1 MQGKCQESACRL
13 GGRARPVVTGRVN
26 APTQPAEGAPAPHA
40 EGDRIPRAEGATP
53 AMAQWFA
60 AKAAHPDAVLF
71 FRMGDFFELFFA
83 DAEDAAPILDIA
95 ISHRGEHRGQPVPMA
110 GVPAHAL
117 EAYLARLIRAGKR
130 VAICD
135 QMETPEDAKR
145 RKAPTIRREVVRVV
159 TPATVTEDGLL
170 DAGRPAWLLALAET
184 VEGLGAAWLDIS
196 TGAFA
201 TALLPRADLGAL
213 LARLEP
219 AEAVAAPELAEDS
232 ELARRLPGRVAPRLV
247 PRDPARTV
255 REAFGVATLDG
266 FGRFAPPELAAA
278 ALALS
283 YVKETQGAAAPRLD
297 PPRSQADG
305 VGALALDAATRRSL
319 EILRDQRGGAEA
331 TLLGAVDRTLTAAGA
346 RELAARLA
354 APLADPCPI
363 AARHDAVA
371 FLLGEEATRQA
382 LRAALKG
389 APDMAR
395 ALARLALDRFAPRDL
410 GALRIGLDLA
420 SRIAGALDA
429 AALPVPPLV
438 AAAAGALRLDPTL
451 GAELGR
457 ALSDR
462 LPARLEDGGLIAPG
476 YDGELDAL
484 RRLRD
489 GGREAIAAL
498 QLDLAQAW
506 GVASLKIRHHQQFG
520 FLAELP
526 AAPAE
531 KLLRDPPKG
540 LPPEQTPIHR
550 QTMANA
556 IRFTC
561 QALADL
567 DRKVAEAGDRAAA
580 REKTCVKHLR
590 RLLLEAG
597 DPIAEAARAL
607 AELDVHAAAATL
619 AAEGGWCRPE
629 ITDRPDFAIVA
640 GRHPVVEAALR
651 RERGPPFVPN
661 DADLSPGRRLCLLTG
676 PNMAGK
682 STFLRQNALFVVLAQ
697 AGLFVPAASARIGLV
712 DRLFSRVGGG
722 DDIAGG
728 RSTFMVEMA
737 ETAAI
742 LNQATAR
749 SLVVL
754 DEVGRGTATW
764 DGLAIAWAV
773 LEALHD
779 RIRCR
784 AVFATHFHEL
794 TALAG
799 RLPEL
804 RLACMRVREWRG
816 EVVFQHLV
824 GDGAA
829 ERSWGVHVARLA
841 GVPRPV
847 LARATQVLSALE
859 TRARAGGPDA
869 LAAELPLFAAPA
881 PAAGTAPAAMPASVL
896 HAAVAEIDPD
906 SLSPRE
912 AHEALYRLRALLAEH
927 GAPQH
932 DSPVAEAHKSLS

>member
-1 MQGKCQESACRL
+1 MS
-13 GGRARPVVTGRVN
+13 
-26 APTQPAEGAPAPHA
+26 
-40 EGDRIPRAEGATP
+40 DRIPPAEGATP
-53 AMAQWFA
+53 ALAQWFA
-60 AKAAHPDAVLF
+60 AKAAHPDALVF

-83 DAEDAAPILDIA
+83 DAEDAAPVLDIA
-95 ISHRGEHRGQPVPMA
+95 VAHRGEHRGRPVPMA
-110 GVPAHAL
+110 GVPVHAW
-117 EAYLARLIRAGKR
+117 EGYLARLIRAGFR
-130 VAICD
+130 VAVCD
-135 QMETPEDAKR
+135 QTETPEQAKA

-159 TPATVTEDGLL
+159 TPATVTEDALL
-170 DAGRPAWLLALAET
+170 DAARPAWLVALAEG
-184 VEGLGAAWLDIS
+184 EGGLGAAWLDIS

-201 TALLPRADLGAL
+201 TAVLPRADLGAL

-219 AEAVAAPELAEDS
+219 AEAVAPPALAEAPELAR
-232 ELARRLPGRVAPRLV
+232 LAGRIAPRA
-247 PRDPARTV
+247 PSRDPARLL

-266 FGRFAPPELAAA
+266 FGRFEEAELAAA
-278 ALALS
+278 ALAIA
-283 YVKETQGAAAPRLD
+283 YVRETQAGALPRLD
-297 PPRSQADG
+297 PPQPDG
-305 VGALALDAATRRSL
+305 AAQGTLALDAATRRSL
-319 EILRDQRGGAEA
+319 EILRDQRGGSEA
-331 TLLGAVDRTLTAAGA
+331 TLVGAVDRTVTAAGA

-354 APLADPCPI
+354 APLAEAEAI

-371 FLLGEEATRQA
+371 FLLGAEATRA
-382 LRAALKG
+382 AIRTALKG

-395 ALARLALDRFAPRDL
+395 ALARLALDRFFPRDL
-410 GALRIGLDLA
+410 AALRIGVELA
-420 SRIAGALDA
+420 GRIGATLA
-429 AALPVPPLV
+429 AAPLPLPERIG
-438 AAAAGALRLDPTL
+438 AIGAALRLDPAL
-451 GAELGR
+451 GAELAR
-457 ALSDR
+457 ALAAEKV
-462 LPARLEDGGLIAPG
+462 PARIEDGGVIAPG

-498 QLDLAQAW
+498 QADLAQAW

-520 FLAELP
+520 FLAEVP
-526 AAPAE
+526 AAAGQ
-531 KLLRDPPKG
+531 KLAAGAGIAGPMA
-540 LPPEQTPIHR
+540 PIHR

-556 IRFTC
+556 MRFTC
-561 QALADL
+561 AALADL
-567 DRKVAEAGDRAAA
+567 DRRVAEAGERAGL
-580 REKTCVKHLR
+580 RERACIQHLK
-590 RLLLEAG
+590 RLLLAAG
-597 DPIAEAARAL
+597 GPVSDAARAL
-607 AELDVHAAAATL
+607 AELDVHAAAAAL

-629 ITDRPDFAIVA
+629 MPDRAEFRIAA

-651 RERGPPFVPN
+651 RARGPAFVPN
-661 DADLSPGRRLCLLTG
+661 DADLSPGRRVCLLTG

-682 STFLRQNALFVVLAQ
+682 STYLRQNALFVILAQ
-697 AGLFVPAASARIGLV
+697 AGFFVPAASARIGLV

-799 RLPEL
+799 RLPEVA
-804 RLACMRVREWRG
+804 LASMKVREWRG
-816 EVVFQHLV
+816 DVVFQHLV
-824 GDGAA
+824 GPGAA

-847 LARATQVLSALE
+847 LARAAQVLAALE
-859 TRARAGGPDA
+859 ARARGGGPDA
-869 LAAELPLFAAPA
+869 LAEELPLFAHGVQK
-881 PAAGTAPAAMPASVL
+881 PAAPPSPL
-896 HAAVAEIDPD
+896 AEALAGIDPD
-906 SLSPRE
+906 ALSPRE
-912 AHEALYRLRALLAEH
+912 AHEALYRLKALAAEVT
-927 GAPQH
+927 APQH
-932 DSPVAEAHKSLS
+932 EKTVPPAGDKLV

>member
-1 MQGKCQESACRL
+1 
-13 GGRARPVVTGRVN
+13 VN
-26 APTQPAEGAPAPHA
+26 DRIPPA

-53 AMAQWFA
+53 ALAQWFA
-60 AKAAHPDAVLF
+60 AKAAHPDTLVF

-83 DAEDAAPILDIA
+83 DAEDAAAILDIA
-95 ISHRGEHRGQPVPMA
+95 VSFRGEHQGRPVPMA
-110 GVPAHAL
+110 GVPAHAVD
-117 EAYLARLIRAGKR
+117 AYLARLIRAGKR
-130 VAICD
+130 VALCD
-135 QMETPEDAKR
+135 QLETPEEAKK

-170 DAGRPAWLLALAET
+170 EAGRPAWLLALAEAG
-184 VEGLGAAWLDIS
+184 EGLGAAWLDIS
-196 TGAFA
+196 TGAFH
-201 TALLPRADLGAL
+201 TANLPRAELGAL

-219 AEAVAAPELAEDS
+219 VEAVVPPRLAEDA
-232 ELARRLPGRVAPRLV
+232 ELARNLPGRIAPRPA
-247 PRDPARTV
+247 PRDPARLL

-266 FGRFAPPELAAA
+266 FGRFEEAELAAA
-278 ALALS
+278 AAALS
-283 YVKETQGAAAPRLD
+283 YVRETQAGALPRLD
-297 PPRSQADG
+297 PPKPGSGAAG
-305 VGALALDAATRRSL
+305 VLQLDAATRRSL
-319 EILRDQRGGAEA
+319 EILRDQRGGSEA
-331 TLLGAVDRTLTAAGA
+331 TLLAAVDRTLTAAGA
-346 RELAARLA
+346 RELASRLA
-354 APLADPCPI
+354 APLAEAGPI

-371 FLLGEEATRQA
+371 FLLGDAATREA

-410 GALRIGLDLA
+410 GALRAGLDLA
-420 SRIAGALDA
+420 ARLQGIIGDA
-429 AALPVPPLV
+429 TLPIPALV
-438 AAAAGALRLDPTL
+438 AEAAGRLRLDPAL
-451 GAELGR
+451 VQELAR
-457 ALSDR
+457 ALSEN
-462 LPARLEDGGLIAPG
+462 LPARLDDGGLIAPG

-531 KLLRDPPKG
+531 KLLRDPPKAIR
-540 LPPEQTPIHR
+540 PEHAPIHR

-556 IRFTC
+556 VRFTC
-561 QALADL
+561 TALADL

-580 REKTCVKHLR
+580 RERACVAHLR
-590 RLLLEAG
+590 RMLLDAG
-597 DPIAEAARAL
+597 APIAAAAQAI
-607 AELDVHAAAATL
+607 AELDLHAAAAAL

-629 ITDRPDFAIVA
+629 ITERPDFAIA
-640 GRHPVVEAALR
+640 GGRHPVVEAALR
-651 RERGPPFVPN
+651 RARGPAFVPN
-661 DADLSPGRRLCLLTG
+661 DCDLSPGRRLCLLTG

-682 STFLRQNALFVVLAQ
+682 STWLRQNALMVVLAQ
-697 AGLFVPAASARIGLV
+697 AGLFVPAERARLGLT

-742 LNQATAR
+742 LNGATPR

-784 AVFATHFHEL
+784 AIFATHFHEL

-804 RLACMRVREWRG
+804 RLAQMKVRDWRG
-816 EVVFQHLV
+816 EVIFQHLV
-824 GDGAA
+824 ADGAA
-829 ERSWGVHVARLA
+829 ERSWGVHVAKLA
-841 GVPRPV
+841 GVPRGV
-847 LARATQVLSALE
+847 LARASQVLAALE
-859 TRARAGGPDA
+859 ARARAGGPDA
-869 LAAELPLFAAPA
+869 LAEELPLFAQNAPK
-881 PAAGTAPAAMPASVL
+881 PAAPPSPL
-896 HAAVAEIDPD
+896 HAALAALDLD

-912 AHEALYRLRALLAEH
+912 AQEALYRLRQISDDTAA
-927 GAPQH
+927 QH
-932 DSPVAEAHKSLS
+932 DNPVASGRKTVS

>member
-1 MQGKCQESACRL
+1 
-13 GGRARPVVTGRVN
+13 
-26 APTQPAEGAPAPHA
+26 
-40 EGDRIPRAEGATP
+40 
-53 AMAQWFA
+53 MAQWFA
-60 AKAAHPDAVLF
+60 AKAAHPDALLF

-83 DAEDAAPILDIA
+83 DAEDAALVLDIA
-95 ISHRGEHRGQPVPMA
+95 VSHRGEHRGQPVPMA
-110 GVPAHAL
+110 GVPVHAL
-117 EAYLARLIRAGKR
+117 EPYLARLIRAGKR

-135 QMETPEDAKR
+135 QMETPEEAKR
-145 RKAPTIRREVVRVV
+145 RKAPTIRRDVVRVV

-170 DAGRPAWLLALAET
+170 EAARPAWLLALAES
-184 VEGLGAAWLDIS
+184 EGGLGAAWLDIS
-196 TGAFA
+196 TGAFF
-201 TALLPRADLGAL
+201 TITLPAPELGAL

-219 AEAVAAPELAEDS
+219 AEAVTPPELAEDP
-232 ELARRLPGRVAPRLV
+232 ELARRLPGRIAPRLP
-247 PRDPARTV
+247 PRDPARLV
-255 REAFGVATLDG
+255 RDAFGVATLDG
-266 FGRFAPPELAAA
+266 FGRFAPAEIAAA

-283 YVKETQGAAAPRLD
+283 YVRETQAGALPRLD
-297 PPRSQADG
+297 PPRSQAEAAG
-305 VGALALDAATRRSL
+305 VLALDAATRRSL

-331 TLLGAVDRTLTAAGA
+331 TLLSAVDRTLTAAGA

-354 APLADPCPI
+354 CPLAEAGAI

-371 FLLGEEATRQA
+371 FLLGDAATREA

-410 GALRIGLDLA
+410 GALKAGLDLA
-420 SRIAGALDA
+420 ARLVARLAEA
-429 AALPVPPLV
+429 VLPVPALV
-438 AAAAGALRLDPTL
+438 AEAAAALRLDPALAT
-451 GAELGR
+451 ELGR

-462 LPARLEDGGLIAPG
+462 LPARLEDGGIIAAG

-506 GVASLKIRHHQQFG
+506 GIASVKIRHHQQFG
-520 FLAELP
+520 FLAEVP
-526 AAPAE
+526 AAPGE
-531 KLLRDPPKG
+531 KLLREAPKTA
-540 LPPEQTPIHR
+540 PQHAPIHR

-561 QALADL
+561 PALAEL

-580 REKTCVKHLR
+580 RERACVQHLK
-590 RLLLEAG
+590 RLLLDAG
-597 DPIAEAARAL
+597 APIAEAARAI
-607 AELDVHAAAATL
+607 AELDLHAAAAAL

-629 ITDRPDFAIVA
+629 IAERPDFCVVA

-651 RERGPPFVPN
+651 RAKGPAFVPN
-661 DADLSPGRRLCLLTG
+661 DCDLSPGRRLCLLTG

-682 STFLRQNALFVVLAQ
+682 STYLRQNALFVVMAQ
-697 AGLFVPAASARIGLV
+697 AGLFVPAASARLGLV

-742 LNQATAR
+742 LNQATHR

-764 DGLAIAWAV
+764 DGLAIAWSV

-784 AVFATHFHEL
+784 AIFATHFHEL

-804 RLACMRVREWRG
+804 RLAAMKVREWRG

-824 GDGAA
+824 GEGAA

-847 LARATQVLSALE
+847 LARASQVLSALE
-859 TRARAGGPDA
+859 ARARAGGPDA
-869 LAAELPLFAAPA
+869 LAAELPLFAQGAPR
-881 PAAGTAPAAMPASVL
+881 PAVPPASPL
-896 HAAVAEIDPD
+896 HAALAELDPD
-906 SLSPRE
+906 ALSPRE
-912 AHEALYRLRALLAEH
+912 AQEALYRLKALATD
-927 GAPQH
+927 
-932 DSPVAEAHKSLS
+932 DSATQQDDPVAQGRKSVS

>member
-1 MQGKCQESACRL
+1 
-13 GGRARPVVTGRVN
+13 
-26 APTQPAEGAPAPHA
+26 
-40 EGDRIPRAEGATP
+40 
-53 AMAQWFA
+53 MAQWFA
-60 AKAAHPDAVLF
+60 AKAAHPDAMLF

-83 DAEDAAPILDIA
+83 DAEDAATVLDIA
-95 ISHRGEHRGQPVPMA
+95 VSHRGEHRGQPVPMA
-110 GVPAHAL
+110 GVPVHAL
-117 EAYLARLIRAGKR
+117 EPYLARLIRAGKR

-135 QMETPEDAKR
+135 QMETPEEAKR

-170 DAGRPAWLLALAET
+170 DAGRPAWLLALAEAAET
-184 VEGLGAAWLDIS
+184 LGAAWLDIS

-201 TALLPRADLGAL
+201 TATLPRGDLGAL

-219 AEAVAAPELAEDS
+219 AEAVAAPDLAEDP
-232 ELARRLPGRVAPRLV
+232 ELARRMPGRIAPRIP

-266 FGRFAPPELAAA
+266 FGRFDPAELAAA
-278 ALALS
+278 AQALS
-283 YVKETQGAAAPRLD
+283 YVRETQAGALPRLD
-297 PPRSQADG
+297 PPRSQTEAA
-305 VGALALDAATRRSL
+305 GALALDAATRRSL
-319 EILRDQRGGAEA
+319 EILRDQRGGTEA
-331 TLLGAVDRTLTAAGA
+331 TLLSAVDRTLTAAGA

-354 APLADPCPI
+354 APLAEAGPI

-371 FLLGEEATRQA
+371 FLLGDAATRDA

-420 SRIAGALDA
+420 SRIAAALGDAALPLPRLAQDA
-429 AALPVPPLV
+429 AA
-438 AAAAGALRLDPTL
+438 ALRLDPAL
-451 GAELGR
+451 GAELAR

-462 LPARLEDGGLIAPG
+462 LPARLDDGGIIAPG

-506 GVASLKIRHHQQFG
+506 GVASLKIKHHQQFG

-531 KLLRDPPKG
+531 KLLRDPPQGIGKDFA
-540 LPPEQTPIHR
+540 PIHR

-556 IRFTC
+556 VRFTC
-561 QALADL
+561 AALADL

-580 REKTCVKHLR
+580 REKACVKHLR
-590 RLLLEAG
+590 RLLLDAG
-597 DPIAEAARAL
+597 GPIAAAAQAM

-629 ITDRPDFAIVA
+629 IPGGEDGRPDFAIAA

-651 RERGPPFVPN
+651 REKGPAFVPN

-682 STFLRQNALFVVLAQ
+682 STYLRQNALFVILAQ

-764 DGLAIAWAV
+764 DGLAIAWSV

-784 AVFATHFHEL
+784 AIFATHFHEL

-804 RLACMRVREWRG
+804 RLAAMKVREWRG

-824 GDGAA
+824 GEGAA
-829 ERSWGVHVARLA
+829 EKSWGVHVARLA

-847 LARATQVLSALE
+847 LARAAQVLAALE
-859 TRARAGGPDA
+859 ARARAGGPDA
-869 LAAELPLFAAPA
+869 LAAELPLFAAPSPPPKA
-881 PAAGTAPAAMPASVL
+881 VPASPL
-896 HAAVAEIDPD
+896 HAKLAELDPD
-906 SLSPRE
+906 TLSPRE
-912 AHEALYRLRALLAEH
+912 AHEALYRLKALLTPHA
-927 GAPQH
+927 APQH
-932 DSPVAEAHKSLS
+932 DEAVAADRKSVS

>member
-1 MQGKCQESACRL
+1 MPRRSMARSSRL
-13 GGRARPVVTGRVN
+13 GRAPAPVLTATVTDRI
-26 APTQPAEGAPAPHA
+26 PPAEGN
-40 EGDRIPRAEGATP
+40 RIPPAEGATP

-60 AKAAHPDAVLF
+60 AKAAHPDAMLF

-83 DAEDAAPILDIA
+83 DAEDAATILDIA
-95 ISHRGEHRGQPVPMA
+95 VSHRGEHRGQPVPMA
-110 GVPAHAL
+110 GVPVHAL
-117 EAYLARLIRAGKR
+117 EPYLARLIRAGRR

-135 QMETPEDAKR
+135 QMETPEEAKR

-170 DAGRPAWLLALAET
+170 EAGRPAWLLALAET
-184 VEGLGAAWLDIS
+184 EDEFGAAWLDIS
-196 TGAFA
+196 TGGFH
-201 TALLPRADLGAL
+201 TTILPRADLGAL

-219 AEAVAAPELAEDS
+219 AEAVAPPELAEDP
-232 ELARRLPGRVAPRLV
+232 ELTRRLPGRIAPRLM
-247 PRDPARTV
+247 PRDPGRLV
-255 REAFGVATLDG
+255 REAFGVSTLDG
-266 FGRFAPPELAAA
+266 FGRFGPAELAAA

-283 YVKETQGAAAPRLD
+283 YVQETQAGALPRLD
-297 PPRSQADG
+297 PPRSQTEAAG
-305 VGALALDAATRRSL
+305 VLALDAATRRSL
-319 EILRDQRGGAEA
+319 EILRDQRGGTEA

-354 APLADPCPI
+354 APLAAAAPI

-371 FLLGEEATRQA
+371 FLLGDEATRTA
-382 LRAALKG
+382 LRTALKG

-410 GALRIGLDLA
+410 GALRLGLDLA
-420 SRIAGALDA
+420 ARVAALPGAASLPVPDLVADA
-429 AALPVPPLV
+429 AA
-438 AAAAGALRLDPTL
+438 ALRLDPAL
-451 GAELGR
+451 AAELGR
-457 ALSDR
+457 ALAER
-462 LPARLEDGGLIAPG
+462 LPARLEDGGIIAAL

-489 GGREAIAAL
+489 GAREAIAAL

-531 KLLRDPPKG
+531 KLLRDPPQG
-540 LPPEQTPIHR
+540 IPPDQAPIHR

-556 IRFTC
+556 VRFTC
-561 QALADL
+561 KALADL

-580 REKTCVKHLR
+580 RERDCVKHLR
-590 RLLLEAG
+590 RMLLDAG
-597 DPIAEAARAL
+597 APIADAARAL
-607 AELDVHAAAATL
+607 AELDVHAAAAAL

-629 ITDRPDFAIVA
+629 MTERTDFAITA

-651 RERGPPFVPN
+651 RERGPAFVPN
-661 DADLSPGRRLCLLTG
+661 DCDLSAGRRLCLLTG

-682 STFLRQNALFVVLAQ
+682 STYLRQNALFVILAQ
-697 AGLFVPAASARIGLV
+697 AGLFVPAAAARIGLV

-773 LEALHD
+773 LEGLHD

-847 LARATQVLSALE
+847 LARATQVLTALE

-869 LAAELPLFAAPA
+869 LAAELPLFADSRPAPA
-881 PAAGTAPAAMPASVL
+881 PAPSPLQAALVEL
-896 HAAVAEIDPD
+896 DID

-912 AHEALYRLRALLAEH
+912 AQAALYHLKSLAKDP
-927 GAPQH
+927 AATQH
-932 DSPVAEAHKSLS
+932 DEAVAEPHKSVS

>member
-1 MQGKCQESACRL
+1 
-13 GGRARPVVTGRVN
+13 
-26 APTQPAEGAPAPHA
+26 
-40 EGDRIPRAEGATP
+40 
-53 AMAQWFA
+53 MAQWFA
-60 AKAAHPDAVLF
+60 AKAAHPDALLF

-83 DAEDAAPILDIA
+83 DAEDAAAVLDIA
-95 ISHRGEHRGQPVPMA
+95 VSHRGEHRGQPVPMA

-117 EAYLARLIRAGKR
+117 EPYLARLIRAGFR

-135 QMETPEDAKR
+135 QLETPEEAKR

-170 DAGRPAWLLALAET
+170 EAGRPAWLLAVAPGEE
-184 VEGLGAAWLDIS
+184 VLGVAWLDVS
-196 TGAFA
+196 TGAFF
-201 TALLPRADLGAL
+201 TGLLPPADLGAL

-219 AEAVAAPELAEDS
+219 AEAVTPPELAEDP
-232 ELARRLPGRVAPRLV
+232 ELTRRLPGRIAARLAPR
-247 PRDPARTV
+247 DAARTL
-255 REAFGVATLDG
+255 RDAYGVATLDG
-266 FGRFAPPELAAA
+266 FGRLAPAEIAAA
-278 ALALS
+278 ALALA
-283 YVKETQGAAAPRLD
+283 YVQETQAGALPRLD
-297 PPRSQADG
+297 PPRSQAEAAG
-305 VGALALDAATRRSL
+305 VLALDAATRRSL
-319 EILRDQRGGAEA
+319 EILRDQRGGTEA
-331 TLLGAVDRTLTAAGA
+331 TLLAAVDRTLTPAGA
-346 RELAARLA
+346 RELASRLA
-354 APLADPCPI
+354 APLAEAGAI
-363 AARHDAVA
+363 AARHDAVS
-371 FLLGEEATRQA
+371 FLLGDAGVREAV
-382 LRAALKG
+382 RAALKG

-395 ALARLALDRFAPRDL
+395 AMARLALDRFAPRDL
-410 GALRIGLDLA
+410 GALQAGLRLA
-420 SRIAGALDA
+420 ARLDA
-429 AALPVPPLV
+429 ILQSAMLPIPALV
-438 AAAAGALRLDPTL
+438 AEAAAALRLDPAL
-451 GAELGR
+451 AAELGR
-457 ALSDR
+457 GLAES

-489 GGREAIAAL
+489 GAREAIAAL

-531 KLLRDPPKG
+531 KLLREPPKG
-540 LPPEQTPIHR
+540 IRPEHAPIHR

-556 IRFTC
+556 VRFTC
-561 QALADL
+561 QALAEL
-567 DRKVAEAGDRAAA
+567 DRRVAEAGDRAAE
-580 REKTCVKHLR
+580 RERACVRHLR
-590 RLLLEAG
+590 RMLLEAG
-597 DPIAEAARAL
+597 SAIAAAAQAI
-607 AELDVHAAAATL
+607 AELDLHAASATL

-629 ITDRPDFAIVA
+629 MVERPDFRIQA
-640 GRHPVVEAALR
+640 GRHPVVEHALR
-651 RERGPPFVPN
+651 RQKGPAFVPN
-661 DADLSPGRRLCLLTG
+661 DCDLSPGRRLCLLTG

-697 AGLFVPAASARIGLV
+697 AGLFVPAAAARIGLV

-784 AVFATHFHEL
+784 AIFATHFHEL
-794 TALAG
+794 TQLAG

-804 RLACMRVREWRG
+804 RLAAMKVTEWRG
-816 EVVFQHLV
+816 EVVFRHQV
-824 GDGAA
+824 GEGAA
-829 ERSWGVHVARLA
+829 QKSWGVHVARLA

-847 LARATQVLSALE
+847 LARANQVLAALE
-859 TRARAGGPDA
+859 ARARAGGQDA
-869 LAAELPLFAAPA
+869 LADELPLFAQGGMAGSPA
-881 PAAGTAPAAMPASVL
+881 PQQQPLSPL
-896 HAAVAEIDPD
+896 HAALAELDIDA
-906 SLSPRE
+906 LSPRE
-912 AHEALYRLRALLAEH
+912 AQEALYNL
-927 GAPQH
+927 
-932 DSPVAEAHKSLS
+932 KSLVVSSALQQDETVTEGRKTVS

>member
-1 MQGKCQESACRL
+1 
-13 GGRARPVVTGRVN
+13 
-26 APTQPAEGAPAPHA
+26 
-40 EGDRIPRAEGATP
+40 
-53 AMAQWFA
+53 MAQWFA
-60 AKAAHPDAVLF
+60 AKAAHPDAFVL
-71 FRMGDFFELFFA
+71 FRMGDFFELFFS
-83 DAEDAAPILDIA
+83 DAEEAASILDIA
-95 ISHRGEHRGQPVPMA
+95 VSHRGEHRGQPVPMA

-117 EAYLARLIRAGKR
+117 DAYLARLIRAGAR

-135 QMETPEDAKR
+135 QMETPEEAKR

-170 DAGRPAWLLALAET
+170 EAARPAWLLALAPAEAKG
-184 VEGLGAAWLDIS
+184 EGDLGAAWLDIS
-196 TGAFA
+196 TGGFC
-201 TALLPRADLGAL
+201 TAVLPRAELGTL
-213 LARLEP
+213 LAQLEP
-219 AEAVAAPELAEDS
+219 AEAVTVPDLAEDH
-232 ELARRLPGRVAPRLV
+232 ELAQRLPGRIAPRLV
-247 PRDPARTV
+247 PRDAARLV
-255 REAFGVATLDG
+255 REAYGVATLDG
-266 FGRFAPPELAAA
+266 FGRFAEAELAAA
-278 ALALS
+278 ALALG
-283 YVKETQGAAAPRLD
+283 YVRETQAGLLPRLD
-297 PPRSQADG
+297 PPRPQTDAA
-305 VGALALDAATRRSL
+305 GALALDAATRRSL
-319 EILRDQRGGAEA
+319 EILRDQRGGTEA

-354 APLADPCPI
+354 APLAEAAPI

-371 FLLGEEATRQA
+371 FLLGDEATRGA
-382 LRAALKG
+382 IRTALKG

-410 GALRIGLDLA
+410 GALQAGLDLA
-420 SRIAGALDA
+420 AHLA
-429 AALPVPPLV
+429 ATLAAPALPVPALV
-438 AAAAGALRLDPTL
+438 AEAAAALRVDPAL
-451 GAELGR
+451 GQELGR
-457 ALSDR
+457 ALAEK
-462 LPARLEDGGLIAPG
+462 LPARLEDGGIIAPG

-540 LPPEQTPIHR
+540 LRPEHAPIHR

-556 IRFTC
+556 VRFTC
-561 QALADL
+561 TALAEL
-567 DRKVAEAGDRAAA
+567 DRKVAEAGTRAAE
-580 REKTCVKHLR
+580 RERACVKHIR
-590 RLLLEAG
+590 RMLLDAG
-597 DPIAEAARAL
+597 APIAEAARAI
-607 AELDVHAAAATL
+607 AELDMHAAAAAL

-629 ITDRPDFAIVA
+629 ITDRPEFCIVG

-651 RERGPPFVPN
+651 RARGPAFVPN
-661 DADLSPGRRLCLLTG
+661 DCDLSPGRRLCLLTG

-682 STFLRQNALFVVLAQ
+682 STWLRQNALIVVLAQ
-697 AGLFVPAASARIGLV
+697 AGLFVPAASARLGLV

-742 LNQATAR
+742 LNGASPR

-784 AVFATHFHEL
+784 AIFATHFHEL

-804 RLACMRVREWRG
+804 RLAQMKVREWRG

-829 ERSWGVHVARLA
+829 EKSWGVHVARLA
-841 GVPRPV
+841 GVPRVV
-847 LARATQVLSALE
+847 LARAGQVLSALE
-859 TRARAGGPDA
+859 ARARAGGPDA
-869 LAAELPLFAAPA
+869 LAEELPLFASAATPA
-881 PAAGTAPAAMPASVL
+881 RTPPTDPL
-896 HAAVAEIDPD
+896 HATLAELDPD
-906 SLSPRE
+906 ALSPRE
-912 AHEALYRLRALLAEH
+912 AQEALYRLKAIVAQD
-927 GAPQH
+927 AAAQH
-932 DSPVAEAHKSLS
+932 DDTVAGDPEAVS

>member
-1 MQGKCQESACRL
+1 MD
-13 GGRARPVVTGRVN
+13 RPS
-26 APTQPAEGAPAPHA
+26 PSPPAA
-40 EGDRIPRAEGATP
+40 GDRIPRAEGATP

-60 AKAAHPDAVLF
+60 AKAAHPDALVF
-71 FRMGDFFELFFA
+71 FRMGDFFELFFC
-83 DAEDAAPILDIA
+83 DAEDAAPVLDIA
-95 ISHRGEHRGQPVPMA
+95 VSHRGEHRGQPVPMA

-117 EAYLARLIRAGKR
+117 DAYLARLIRAGWR

-135 QMETPEDAKR
+135 QMETPEEAKR
-145 RKAPTIRREVVRVV
+145 RKAATIRREVVRVV

-170 DAGRPAWLLALAET
+170 DASRPAWLLAVAPGED
-184 VEGLGAAWLDIS
+184 GFGAAWLDIS
-196 TGAFA
+196 TGGFCTA
-201 TALLPRADLGAL
+201 TLPRAELGAL

-219 AEAVAAPELAEDS
+219 AEAVTAPELSEDT
-232 ELARRLPGRVAPRLV
+232 ELAQRLPGRIAPRLV
-247 PRDPARTV
+247 PRDAARLV
-255 REAFGVATLDG
+255 REAYGVATLDG
-266 FGRFAPPELAAA
+266 FGRFAPAELDAA
-278 ALALS
+278 ALAIG
-283 YVKETQGAAAPRLD
+283 YVRETQAGLLPRLD
-297 PPRSQADG
+297 PPRPQTDAAG
-305 VGALALDAATRRSL
+305 VLALDAATRRSL
-319 EILRDQRGGAEA
+319 EILRDQRGGTEA
-331 TLLGAVDRTLTAAGA
+331 TLLAAVDRTLTAAGA

-354 APLADPCPI
+354 APLAEAAPI

-371 FLLGEEATRQA
+371 FLLGDAA
-382 LRAALKG
+382 LRGAIRAALKG

-410 GALRIGLDLA
+410 GALRAGLDLA
-420 SRIAGALDA
+420 AHLVATLA
-429 AALPVPPLV
+429 APALPVPKLV
-438 AAAAGALRLDPTL
+438 AEAAAALRLDPSL
-451 GAELGR
+451 SAELGR
-457 ALSDR
+457 ALSEK
-462 LPARLEDGGLIAPG
+462 LPARLEDGGIIAAG

-540 LPPEQTPIHR
+540 LSPEHAPIHR

-556 IRFTC
+556 VRFTC
-561 QALADL
+561 TALAEL
-567 DRKVAEAGDRAAA
+567 DRKVAEAGTRAAE
-580 REKTCVKHLR
+580 RERACVKHLR
-590 RLLLEAG
+590 RLLLDAG
-597 DPIAEAARAL
+597 GPIAEAARAI
-607 AELDVHAAAATL
+607 AELDLHAAAAAL
-619 AAEGGWCRPE
+619 AEEGGWCRPE
-629 ITDRPDFAIVA
+629 ITDRPDFAIA
-640 GRHPVVEAALR
+640 GGRHPVVEAALR
-651 RERGPPFVPN
+651 KARGPAFVPN
-661 DADLSPGRRLCLLTG
+661 DCDLSPGRRLCLLTG

-682 STFLRQNALFVVLAQ
+682 STWLRQNALIVVLAQ
-697 AGLFVPAASARIGLV
+697 AGLFVPATSARLGLV

-742 LNQATAR
+742 LNGATPR

-764 DGLAIAWAV
+764 DGLAIAWSV

-784 AVFATHFHEL
+784 AIFATHFHEL

-804 RLACMRVREWRG
+804 RLGQMQVAEWRG
-816 EVVFQHLV
+816 EVVFRHQV

-829 ERSWGVHVARLA
+829 QKSWGVHVARLA
-841 GVPRPV
+841 GVPRAV
-847 LARATQVLSALE
+847 LARANQVLNALE
-859 TRARAGGPDA
+859 ARARAGGPDA
-869 LAAELPLFAAPA
+869 LAEELPLFARPAAAAPA
-881 PAAGTAPAAMPASVL
+881 PPPSPL
-896 HAAVAEIDPD
+896 HAALAGLDPD
-906 SLSPRE
+906 ALSPRE
-912 AHEALYRLRALLAEH
+912 AQEALYRLKALVAED
-927 GAPQH
+927 AATQH
-932 DSPVAEAHKSLS
+932 DDTVAGGRESVS

>member
-1 MQGKCQESACRL
+1 MQTA
-13 GGRARPVVTGRVN
+13 AVT
-26 APTQPAEGAPAPHA
+26 A
-40 EGDRIPRAEGATP
+40 RIPPAEGATP
-53 AMAQWFA
+53 ALAQWFA
-60 AKAAHPDAVLF
+60 AKAAHPDALLF

-83 DAEDAAPILDIA
+83 DAEDAATLLDIA
-95 ISHRGEHRGQPVPMA
+95 VSHRGEHRGQPVPMA
-110 GVPAHAL
+110 GVPVHAL
-117 EAYLARLIRAGKR
+117 DPYLARLIRAGKR

-135 QMETPEDAKR
+135 QLETPEEAKR
-145 RKAPTIRREVVRVV
+145 RKAPTIRREVTRVV
-159 TPATVTEDGLL
+159 TPATITEDGLL
-170 DAGRPAWLLALAET
+170 DAARPAWLLALAEQD
-184 VEGLGAAWLDIS
+184 GALGAAWLDIS

-201 TALLPRADLGAL
+201 TCALPRAEIGAL

-219 AEAVAAPELAEDS
+219 AEAVVTPELAEEA
-232 ELARRLPGRVAPRLV
+232 ELARRLPGRIAPRLA
-247 PRDPARTV
+247 PRDAARGV

-266 FGRFAPPELAAA
+266 FGRFGPAELAAA
-278 ALALS
+278 ALALA
-283 YVKETQGAAAPRLD
+283 YVRETQAGALPRLD
-297 PPRSQADG
+297 PPASQADG
-305 VGALALDAATRRSL
+305 TGGLALDAATRRSL
-319 EILRDQRGGAEA
+319 EILRDQRGGTEA
-331 TLLGAVDRTLTAAGA
+331 TLLAAVDRTLTAAGA

-354 APLADPCPI
+354 APLAEAAPI

-371 FLLGEEATRQA
+371 FLLGDAATREA

-410 GALRIGLDLA
+410 GALRAGLDLA
-420 SRIAGALDA
+420 ARA
-429 AALPVPPLV
+429 AALV
-438 AAAAGALRLDPTL
+438 AAARLPVPALVAEAAAALRLDPML
-451 GAELGR
+451 GATLGR
-457 ALSDR
+457 ALAER
-462 LPARLEDGGLIAPG
+462 LPARLEDGGIVAAG

-489 GGREAIAAL
+489 GAREAIAAL

-506 GVASLKIRHHQQFG
+506 GVASLRIRHHLQFG

-540 LPPEQTPIHR
+540 LPPDQVPIHR

-556 IRFTC
+556 VRFTC
-561 QALADL
+561 RALAEL
-567 DRKVAEAGDRAAA
+567 DRKVSEAGDRAAE
-580 REKTCVKHLR
+580 RERLCVKVLR
-590 RLLLEAG
+590 RMLLDAG
-597 DPIAEAARAL
+597 GPIAEAARAL
-607 AELDVHAAAATL
+607 AELDVQAAAAAL

-629 ITDRPDFAIVA
+629 LRADGQARADFAIVA
-640 GRHPVVEAALR
+640 GRHPVVDAALR
-651 RERGPPFVPN
+651 RARGPAFVPN
-661 DADLSPGRRLCLLTG
+661 DCDLSAGRRLCLLTG

-682 STFLRQNALFVVLAQ
+682 STFLRQNALVVVLAQ
-697 AGLFVPAASARIGLV
+697 AGLFVPAEAARIGLV

-764 DGLAIAWAV
+764 DGLAIAWSV

-784 AVFATHFHEL
+784 AIFATHFHEL

-824 GDGAA
+824 GEGAA

-847 LARATQVLSALE
+847 LARAAQVLAALE
-859 TRARAGGPDA
+859 ARARAGGPDA

-881 PAAGTAPAAMPASVL
+881 APAQAAPASSL
-896 HAAVAEIDPD
+896 RAALEEIDPD
-906 SLSPRE
+906 TLNPRE
-912 AHEALYRLRALLAEH
+912 ALQTLYRLKALLTPDA
-927 GAPQH
+927 AAQH
-932 DSPVAEAHKSLS
+932 DNPVAGPGKSVS